1 MSRKGA
7 GLTGMTML
15 AVLLVPQAVRA
26 QDAPPPAP
34 PPPPP
39 AVIEV
44 APPAPPPPP
53 LPPPAIAEAVKPPT
67 ATEAMPA
74 TRPDTLPPITVGAW
88 TRIGGKFQNANDPK
102 KVNDFAF
109 DNAYVELHVG
119 GKIHK
124 NFGVTLN
131 LNANMTNF
139 GGASPNMGMTSALDQ
154 LGSPVSVM
162 DAIAQ
167 FDLQDEFHVWAGH
180 LLVPVDRSNASGPF
194 FMIPWNYPGFFAPG
208 AIGAPKEGPY
218 GRNNGAVVWGD
229 IMGGKFTY
237 LAGVFDNGSLTSSP
251 LFSGRLRLALLDP
264 EGGFWG
270 NGSYFGEKDLL
281 TIAVGAQFQK
291 HGSATAM
298 QDKDWAEING
308 DVLFEKKL
316 PGGGWVTAEAAYYHF
331 NVLEGGVDN
340 SAYGL
345 LAYATPKIGVGN
357 IQPSVRYQMVTVKG
371 SGMPKP
377 WNLDVGLAYLI
388 KGPALRLIGNY
399 SHTDMDAGGATA
411 NAVQL
416 GVQAIFF

>member
-1 MSRKGA
+1 MSRMGA

-15 AVLLVPQAVRA
+15 AVLLAPQAVRA

-53 LPPPAIAEAVKPPT
+53 LPPPVIAEEVKPPT

-74 TRPDTLPPITVGAW
+74 TRPDMLPPITVGAW
-88 TRIGGKFQNANDPK
+88 TRVGGKFQNANDPK
-102 KVNDFAF
+102 KLNDFAF

-124 NFGVTLN
+124 KVGVTLN
-131 LNANMTNF
+131 LNSNITKFPGPNFDPMTE
-139 GGASPNMGMTSALDQ
+139 GGAYVAI
-154 LGSPVSVM
+154 M
-162 DAIAQ
+162 DAIVQ
-167 FDLQDEFHVWAGH
+167 FDMQDEFHLWAGH

-194 FMIPWNYPGFFAPG
+194 FMIPWNYPGFFTPVG
-208 AIGAPKEGPY
+208 VGAPKEGPS

-237 LAGVFDNGSLTSSP
+237 LAGVFDNGSIASSP

-281 TIAVGAQFQK
+281 TIGVGAQFQK
-291 HGSATAM
+291 NGSGV
-298 QDKDWAEING
+298 DKDWAEVNG
-308 DVLFEKKL
+308 DVLFEKKI
-316 PGGGWVTAEAAYYHF
+316 PGGGWVTAEAGYYHF
-331 NVLEGGVDN
+331 NVLDGGVSD
-340 SAYGL
+340 SFYGL
-345 LAYATPKIGVGN
+345 AAYATPTIGVGN
-357 IQPSVRYQMVTVKG
+357 IQPSVRYQMIKIKA
-371 SGMPKP
+371 GMGDSPY
-377 WNLDVGLAYLI
+377 NLDAGLAYLI
-388 KGPALRLIGNY
+388 KGPALRLVGNFT
-399 SHTDMDAGGATA
+399 HTKLGTDATGMDLGTA
-411 NAVQL
+411 NALQL